1 MKWKK
6 GGSTFLEKKSK
17 FPTIRHV
24 LDSLSVLPS
33 VVSKQVVVTSPPGE
47 SRGPPSWKPHWPD
60 EVKPTIPHGQ
70 LPTAMTAPRCNAGC
84 EEMPPKYPSQP
95 NRTPP
100 WATGY
105 VNKEQNKLALI
116 GGAKIFELD
125 CVVFCFFSLVK
136 GEHVLL
142 CGTFPMDHSCAC
154 WSIKTT
160 RNTSVMSDFHTTA
173 NCSAC
178 TMPFFHVAKNG
189 TRGSSNATCSRHKRK
204 HREKVFPFFLS
215 LWH

>member
-1 MKWKK
+1 M
-6 GGSTFLEKKSK
+6 
-17 FPTIRHV
+17 
-24 LDSLSVLPS
+24 
-33 VVSKQVVVTSPPGE
+33 
-47 SRGPPSWKPHWPD
+47 
-60 EVKPTIPHGQ
+60 KPTIPHGQ

-116 GGAKIFELD
+116 GGAKMFELD

-142 CGTFPMDHSCAC
+142 CGTFSMDHSCAC

-189 TRGSSNATCSRHKRK
+189 TRGSSNATCSRHKRM

-215 LWH
+215 L

>member
-1 MKWKK
+1 MITQPTNPWLNKLPKIPAQSDFLCLCSTTCKKVLVFFTLTTHWTKKCPGCNVTTMTWKK
-6 GGSTFLEKKSK
+6 TGSTFLEKKSK

-24 LDSLSVLPS
+24 LDSLSVLPW

-105 VNKEQNKLALI
+105 VNKEQNILALV
-116 GGAKIFELD
+116 GGARMFELD
-125 CVVFCFFSLVK
+125 CVVFCFF
-136 GEHVLL
+136 
-142 CGTFPMDHSCAC
+142 
-154 WSIKTT
+154 
-160 RNTSVMSDFHTTA
+160 
-173 NCSAC
+173 
-178 TMPFFHVAKNG
+178 
-189 TRGSSNATCSRHKRK
+189 
-204 HREKVFPFFLS
+204 
-215 LWH
+215 